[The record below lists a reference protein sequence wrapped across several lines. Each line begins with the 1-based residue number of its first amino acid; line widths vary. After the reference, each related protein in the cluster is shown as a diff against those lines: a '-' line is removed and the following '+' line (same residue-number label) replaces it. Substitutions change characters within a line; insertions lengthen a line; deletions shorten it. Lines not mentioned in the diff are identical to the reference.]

1 VIDGTS
7 TNFERAVA
15 TVGNQRLRS
24 KRGSEQRAMRSPCST
39 IRPEVPVKQT
49 TRAVVL
55 VVAIAAGAG
64 AAFAIPHYIEA
75 SPEELT
81 AAFGA
86 DVAKH
91 AFSDELTETRT
102 SLITPTIPPDA
113 GCGEDPKMKLTNVV
127 PYGTGGA
134 MWIERFN
141 VECKEP
147 LTRTLL
153 VLMKDN
159 KPRAMPL
166 LPGTTVADP
175 SLQVDASNIV
185 TTAALTRAKKN
196 CEDAGISDT
205 EVTKAPPEGGGPWTE
220 RWTVI
225 TCNEPQEIDVNF
237 TPSAQGGT
245 DISVVASQ

>member
-1 VIDGTS
+1 MIREAS
-7 TNFERAVA
+7 TNFEPAVA
-15 TVGNQRLRS
+15 TVGNLKLRPV
-24 KRGSEQRAMRSPCST
+24 GAQMRSVAAADLRRCRVVQISG
-39 IRPEVPVKQT
+39 
-49 TRAVVL
+49 RAII
-55 VVAIAAGAG
+55 VALATVAGAS

-75 SPEELT
+75 SPDELT

-86 DVAKH
+86 DVAKYV
-91 AFSDELTETRT
+91 FSDELTATRT
-102 SLITPTIPPDA
+102 SLIAPTLPPDA
-113 GCGEDPKMKLTNVV
+113 GCGKDPKMKLTNVV

-134 MWIERFN
+134 MWVERFN

-159 KPRAMPL
+159 KPQAMPL
-166 LPGTTVADP
+166 LPGKTVADP

-185 TTAALTRAKKN
+185 TTAALTRAKEN

-205 EVTKAPPEGGGPWTE
+205 EVTKAPPDGGGAWAE

-225 TCNEPQEIDVNF
+225 TCDELQKIDVNF